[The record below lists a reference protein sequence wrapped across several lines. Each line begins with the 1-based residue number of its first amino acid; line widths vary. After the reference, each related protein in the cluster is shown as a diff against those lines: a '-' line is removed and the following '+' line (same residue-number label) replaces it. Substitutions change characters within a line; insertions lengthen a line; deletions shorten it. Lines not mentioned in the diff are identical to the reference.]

1 MESRFLAANRGLL
14 RLCAGV
20 ARFCGLFAL
29 LGTAVLIAVMIVVA
43 VADSGIHEV
52 VARSR
57 SQLLTTVPHIVFYG
71 FVALI
76 LAEFITYLLAE
87 QGEPTWILRHGDKI
101 IFAYVVYATVMS
113 AIAVAELRGVER
125 EISPLMPPH
134 DAHLYLAFSI
144 VSIVVRMLIWI
155 GIAIVLRKVVPIIR
169 ESKTLV

>member
-1 MESRFLAANRGLL
+1 MESKFLAANRGLL

-29 LGTAVLIAVMIVVA
+29 LGTAVLIAVMIAVTTSDTRSLDA
-43 VADSGIHEV
+43 VAE
-52 VARSR
+52 SR
-57 SQLLTTVPHIVFYG
+57 AQLQATIPHIVFYG
-71 FVALI
+71 FVALM
-76 LAEFITYLLAE
+76 LAEFISYLLAE
-87 QGEPTWILRHGDKI
+87 QGEPKWILRHGDKI

-113 AIAVAELRGVER
+113 VIAVAGVRGVER

-134 DAHLYLAFSI
+134 AHLYLAFGI
-144 VSIVVRMLIWI
+144 VSIVVRTLIWI